1 MLNLKVLKSY
11 YFVPVFLLILS
22 ADLLFNN
29 LNGLYSFRLL
39 SKPAIS
45 ITLLIFYLLNSKNR
59 HPKERTLLSVC
70 LLCLF
75 MGDVFLLENTSL
87 YFFPVGFF
95 AFFMA
100 NIFYSMVL
108 YRSANLD
115 INKSYPFLAVSAIY
129 LFAIFYLMY
138 DKLDSYFVPV
148 LIYMFAVLNMIQA
161 AFLRYKVVNHYSF
174 LLVFIGALLFLLSE
188 SILALHMFYE
198 PFPYKNFLIMF
209 FYGLSQLLII
219 LGILAEQKKF
229 RRFG

>member
-1 MLNLKVLKSY
+1 MINLNVVKNH
-11 YFVPVFLLILS
+11 YFVPFFLLILS

-29 LNGLYSFRLL
+29 THGLYFLRLF
-39 SKPAIS
+39 SKPAIT
-45 ITLLIFYLLNSKNR
+45 ITLLLFYLINSKNR
-59 HPKERTLLSVC
+59 NPKERMLLSTC
-70 LLCLF
+70 LICLF
-75 MGDVFLLENTSL
+75 LGDMFLLENTGF

-138 DKLDSYFVPV
+138 DKLESYFVPV
-148 LIYMFAVLNMIQA
+148 LIYIFAVLNMIQA

-174 LLVFIGALLFLLSE
+174 LLVFVGSLLFLLSE

-209 FYGLSQLLII
+209 FYGISQLLLI
-219 LGILAEQKKF
+219 LGILGEQKKF